1 MEDSV
6 GSHRHGE
13 LNGILGPLFL
23 LAPVALVALR
33 WRAGRHL
40 LLAALV
46 FAIPYP
52 ANIGT
57 RFLIPALPFVSM
69 AMALVLMRIRGLAPA
84 LVLAHAILSWPSVLG
99 VYARKFDWHWERIPI
114 RPALRISSEDEY
126 LGRYVHGYGMA
137 RLIERVVSP
146 GEKVLTFSPLP
157 DAYTPRDILVVY
169 QAASNSV
176 SGDIQWA
183 PLVPQYAPIRRLLFR
198 FPEQNLRRIRVV
210 QTASGA
216 PESWSVTE
224 MRLLHRARELPR
236 EASWRLRAKPNPS
249 EVQLAFDNSPVTR
262 WRTILHLFEGMF
274 LEVDLTNSQ
283 VLDSVLLECSR
294 DQPGIKLKLEGAD
307 ASGHWKT
314 LGESPEESLSPPLP
328 GLRHLAAEEMK
339 RRGIDYIVVF
349 TADFYADDYQR
360 NRLFWN
366 MELAGESGGARLYRL
381 P

>member
-1 MEDSV
+1 
-6 GSHRHGE
+6 
-13 LNGILGPLFL
+13 
-23 LAPVALVALR
+23 
-33 WRAGRHL
+33 
-40 LLAALV
+40 
-46 FAIPYP
+46 
-52 ANIGT
+52 
-57 RFLIPALPFVSM
+57 
-69 AMALVLMRIRGLAPA
+69 
-84 LVLAHAILSWPSVLG
+84 
-99 VYARKFDWHWERIPI
+99 
-114 RPALRISSEDEY
+114 
-126 LGRYVHGYGMA
+126 MA
-137 RLIERVVSP
+137 RPIERVVSP

-157 DAYTPRDILVVY
+157 EAYTARDILVVY

-224 MRLLHRARELPR
+224 LRLLHRARELPR

-283 VLDSVLLECSR
+283 VMDSVLLECSR

-314 LGESPEESLSPPLP
+314 LGESP
-328 GLRHLAAEEMK
+328 
-339 RRGIDYIVVF
+339 
-349 TADFYADDYQR
+349 
-360 NRLFWN
+360 
-366 MELAGESGGARLYRL
+366 AGESEPALAELAPPGSRGNEAAWDRLHSRL
-381 P
+381 HR